1 MREAMHIA
9 RTYHLAS
16 ERLAKLRACQSGA
29 TIAEYAIGA
38 AMIVA
43 AWGSVDAP
51 QSLSGMF
58 ASQPGESCTHAMR
71 GATPRWERPLPRCTV
86 KRPA

>member
-1 MREAMHIA
+1 MHVRHILHTA
-9 RTYHLAS
+9 Q
-16 ERLAKLRACQSGA
+16 ERLAQLPLCQSGA

-86 KRPA
+86 KRPS

>member
-1 MREAMHIA
+1 MHIA
-9 RTYHLAS
+9 HAFRLAS
-16 ERLAKLRACQSGA
+16 ARLAKLPECQSGA

-51 QSLSGMF
+51 QGLSGLF
-58 ASQPGESCTHAMR
+58 VSQAGESCTHAAR
-71 GATPRWERPLPRCTV
+71 GATPRWERPLPRC
-86 KRPA
+86 R